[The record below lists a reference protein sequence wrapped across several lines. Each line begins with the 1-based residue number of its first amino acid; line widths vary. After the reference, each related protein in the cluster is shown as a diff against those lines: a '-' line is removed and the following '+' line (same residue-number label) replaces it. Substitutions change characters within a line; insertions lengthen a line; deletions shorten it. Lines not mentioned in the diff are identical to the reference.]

1 MDATNRE
8 YLSELITRFT
18 DGEITPEE
26 ELILKSEMQV
36 DSSLLDEVKHH
47 LLIKDA
53 VKRDVEAFTPPAE
66 AINGVFSQLGYNSPY
81 ASKSLFKRNWKPFL
95 RKTSILALLLLIP
108 FVAYQLYDN
117 YSTTTSNSHT
127 IQNVANINKSRLTN
141 THSVPE
147 VSSNEINNSGKVG
160 IFSNKSS
167 QDKNRIS
174 INNGNSSNSSNS
186 NNVIIDDNNGNNIS
200 INDNSI
206 AVNTNSNNSI
216 ANIDYSE
223 SIHNRPNSLPI
234 SSTPSTNNNSIVFDS
249 KYKFSLFNDSEYK
262 LYMKDNLHNSNFD
275 NLSLGVLFLSKG
287 NFKGGFEV
295 GQQYYSVLVSDAND
309 INIVSDNRNILWY
322 AATIR
327 YDAKEI
333 SLSNITPYA
342 QFAIGS
348 GNFGKYMARYSLG
361 LEYMPFEH
369 GIGFNL
375 GYEGSNLWYS
385 TQSNPY
391 STSISGLIFGLSWK
405 F

>member
-8 YLSELITRFT
+8 YLSELVTKFT

-26 ELILKSEMQV
+26 ELILKSEMKV

-47 LLIKDA
+47 LLIKES
-53 VKRDVEAFTPPAE
+53 VKRDIEAFTPPAE
-66 AINGVFSQLGYNSPY
+66 AINGVFSQLGYSSPY
-81 ASKSLFKRNWKPFL
+81 ANKPLIKRYWKPLF
-95 RKTSILALLLLIP
+95 RKNSILALLLLIP
-108 FVAYQLYDN
+108 FVAYQLYNN
-117 YSTTTSNSHT
+117 YSTTTSNSNT
-127 IQNVANINKSRLTN
+127 NQNVANNNKSRLTK
-141 THSVPE
+141 TYTVPE
-147 VSSNEINNSGKVG
+147 VSSNEINNTDKED
-160 IFSNKSS
+160 INSNKST
-167 QDKNRIS
+167 QNNNRKFTD
-174 INNGNSSNSSNS
+174 NSNSSN
-186 NNVIIDDNNGNNIS
+186 NNNNAIINDNNDNNIS

-206 AVNTNSNNSI
+206 AVSTNSNNSI

-223 SIHNRPNSLPI
+223 AIHNRPNSLPI
-234 SSTPSTNNNSIVFDS
+234 SSTPNSNNNSIVFDS

-262 LYMKDNLHNSNFD
+262 LYMKDNFHNSNFN

-295 GQQYYSVLVSDAND
+295 GQQYYSVLVSDASD
-309 INIVSDNRNILWY
+309 INIVSDDRNILWY

-333 SLSNITPYA
+333 SLANITPYA

-391 STSISGLIFGLSWK
+391 NTSISGFIFGLSWK